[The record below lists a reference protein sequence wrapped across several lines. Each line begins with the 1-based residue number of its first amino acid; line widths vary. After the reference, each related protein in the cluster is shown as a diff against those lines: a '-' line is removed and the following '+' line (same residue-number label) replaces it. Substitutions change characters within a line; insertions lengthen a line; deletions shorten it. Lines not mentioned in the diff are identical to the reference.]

1 MVLPTSRDAHFR
13 SRSAIR
19 TTPRSDGEA
28 NRTIRPPRFRRFP
41 PWEMAARPQ
50 VRLGVAS
57 RDSPRPSTAFAV
69 PAFTGPSG
77 RTRPLPRAHS
87 EGHERLPARA
97 RGRPSPGAGTAWR
110 AHASALGLQPA
121 AAAPAPHESAASIRC
136 TTTRTARPIP
146 LSFECPR
153 ADRVR
158 SARPLRASE
167 HTNAIVGSHERGT
180 LGWPKRG
187 TRPGG
192 FGGAQRIT
200 IGSARPAPAT
210 PLQAR
215 VIVEPLPGP
224 ARFMC

>member
-57 RDSPRPSTAFAV
+57 QDSPRPSTAFAV

-121 AAAPAPHESAASIRC
+121 AVPPAPHESAASIRC
-136 TTTRTARPIP
+136 TTITCLRSAYWARRWSSSSGFGNSFDTNGTTAPP

-153 ADRVR
+153 ADRGR

-167 HTNAIVGSHERGT
+167 NTNAIVGTS
-180 LGWPKRG
+180 
-187 TRPGG
+187 
-192 FGGAQRIT
+192 
-200 IGSARPAPAT
+200 
-210 PLQAR
+210 
-215 VIVEPLPGP
+215 
-224 ARFMC
+224 